1 VSSTPDDADAP
12 AIAEAERMES
22 PAPHRLLAY
31 RFPPG
36 VEFDGRLLGLLQRVD
51 EGGPLRIVDL
61 LFVARDLASGEPLAL
76 SGRGGGSG
84 NLVAG
89 QAGYRLGAAERARA
103 TARARRIYAE
113 PDLVTRQAG
122 ALPPGG
128 AVAALIVESAWA
140 RAVGEAVEQSGGS
153 LLVDEPAPASRL
165 DALEGLAPRLVAVV

>member
-1 VSSTPDDADAP
+1 
-12 AIAEAERMES
+12 MES
-22 PAPHRLLAY
+22 LAPHRLLVY

-61 LFVARDLASGEPLAL
+61 LFVARDLTSGEPLAL

-89 QAGYRLGAAERARA
+89 LAGFRLDAAERARA
-103 TARARRIYAE
+103 TARARRTYGE
-113 PDLVTRQAG
+113 PDLVRRLAG

-128 AVAALIVESAWA
+128 AVAALLVESAWA
-140 RAVGEAVEQSGGS
+140 DGVGEAVARSGGS
-153 LLVDEPAPASRL
+153 LLVDEPVPASRL